1 MTSLEGIIK
10 SCSYKPGWSF
20 DYEPGVHPFLLITA
34 RVPNSRGP
42 GEIEFT
48 IKRLIPDDTRTLSAA
63 QVCNWVKTMV
73 IEAEVHEVREFF
85 KYQGVVVD
93 DPHQLRIIPPPDI
106 KRDVHAVLRGSG
118 EWPR

>member
-1 MTSLEGIIK
+1 MPSLDQIIRD
-10 SCSYKPGWSF
+10 CTYKPGWSF

-85 KYQGVVVD
+85 MYQGVVVD